1 MCTSFREARRGR
13 PNHVA
18 HPGTAVTGRSAFGMP
33 ARASRHAWIGQAD
46 SHANPPRSSTDPEW
60 ALLHAAGAGLLRS
73 ISEAMKGSTTVHPL
87 RATPVPVVL
96 TILWDRD
103 IS

>member
-1 MCTSFREARRGR
+1 
-13 PNHVA
+13 
-18 HPGTAVTGRSAFGMP
+18 MP

-46 SHANPPRSSTDPEW
+46 SHANPPGSSTDPEW

-103 IS
+103 ISLLVQTGPPTVPNAPPLPKP